1 MAATTAATR
10 AAYGR
15 LVAVCARLED
25 VLVWCGGDAGEL
37 EAHAERLERAVEA
50 MSSSLPVA
58 DTGTGDPVAAAGADP
73 RTGVRDRSLQPPF
86 RVRQE
91 DGSVLSG
98 DVRFRP
104 HFAGVGSV
112 HGGSLALF
120 LDDMVGRLANAPEGI
135 FARTAYLHVDYRRLT
150 PVDEWLDYTLRLE
163 RVEGRKRFV
172 RGEVTTDGMVLAEV
186 EALCVHRA
194 PGAAG

>member
-1 MAATTAATR
+1 MTTMTPETL

-15 LVAVCARLED
+15 LVAACAQLED
-25 VLVWCGGDAGEL
+25 ILVWCGGDADEL
-37 EAHAERLERAVEA
+37 ETHAGRLERAVAA

-58 DTGTGDPVAAAGADP
+58 DTGTGDPVAAAAADP

-86 RVRQE
+86 RVRRE
-91 DGSVLSG
+91 DASVLSG
-98 DVRFRP
+98 EVRFRP

-150 PVDEWLDYTLRLE
+150 PVDEWLDYELRLD

-172 RGEVTTDGMVLAEV
+172 RGEVAADGLVLAEV

-194 PGAAG
+194 PGAVG